1 VAKLDSVEHAMAV
14 TAAQNSISDSM
25 AESLIFIA
33 THYDTGVNFLKYIP
47 QPFNVYAASTSSACP
62 LSRANQTQKERG
74 KIDLKDFEMQTF
86 ACLQRVG
93 KLKEPL
99 DKLLAI
105 QFVSFVLLYFISS
118 SSLTLPRLLFSEVMT
133 SGGNRSN

>member
-1 VAKLDSVEHAMAV
+1 
-14 TAAQNSISDSM
+14 
-25 AESLIFIA
+25 
-33 THYDTGVNFLKYIP
+33 
-47 QPFNVYAASTSSACP
+47 